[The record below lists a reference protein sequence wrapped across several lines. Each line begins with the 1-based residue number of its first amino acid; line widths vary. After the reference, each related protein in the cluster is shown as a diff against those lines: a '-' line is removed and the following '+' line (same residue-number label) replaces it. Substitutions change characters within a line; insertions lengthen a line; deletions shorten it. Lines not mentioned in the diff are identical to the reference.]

1 MVGLLPDQGQNLA
14 DDPGALRGAME
25 VLHCGGIVGSAVV
38 VGEKRSFASVS
49 EVALGT
55 PKDLVPLKPGA

>member
-1 MVGLLPDQGQNLA
+1 
-14 DDPGALRGAME
+14 ME